1 MPTCPSD
8 NLQVIDQSDFWS
20 TNWDPHRIG
29 WAVAGACTA
38 ADTLSPIGS
47 ISPITSIRS
56 YTNPAEQRQILRI
69 LYMPPVYAIISF
81 FSYRFFRSYTYYE
94 LVEVAYEA
102 VTISAFLLLLIE
114 IVAASG
120 SGHKAESSIARKEKR
135 KMPLPFCFWRY
146 RPTKPYFMYTLKWS
160 VLQYVIF
167 RPAISITGIICERLN
182 VLCESQGFDVHFA
195 NVYLEAIDFV
205 SISVALYGLFLFY
218 GLTKEELAGR
228 RPLAKFLAIKLIVM
242 CTWYQSFVFT
252 ALEGRVIH
260 ATQYWS
266 ETNIADGL
274 NALAICIEMI
284 FFACFMWWAY
294 TPAAYRIAGAPATS
308 IWRPLW
314 DSINYSDF
322 ALEIWGSLRF
332 FIDYMRGAP
341 ETHSSE
347 TMKPNFAQAFGLSSG
362 RSGYI
367 KQGYDIRNRTSK
379 HDPSRPTR
387 ESYDEEIRLAPYS
400 YEGGPVH
407 SSSVTDIRV
416 HTAEDIIPPSRAR
429 LYDRLTD
436 AFSLDIKSRGPG
448 YTVPLRDPEKEG
460 LHKAIARLQKKVNN
474 LLEDQKKKEREIQH
488 LREILE
494 I

>member
-1 MPTCPSD
+1 MPTCPSE
-8 NLQVIDQSDFWS
+8 NQSNVDQSDFWS
-20 TNWDPHRIG
+20 TDWDAHHIG
-29 WAVAGACTA
+29 WVIAGACA
-38 ADTLSPIGS
+38 AATVIISS
-47 ISPITSIRS
+47 ISVLQHCRS

-69 LYMPPVYAIISF
+69 LYMPPVYAVISF

-102 VTISAFLLLLIE
+102 VTLSAFLLLLIE

-120 SGHKAESSIARKEKR
+120 SGHMAESSIARKDKR
-135 KMPLPFCFWRY
+135 PLPIPFCCWRY
-146 RPTKPYFMYTLKWS
+146 RPTKPYFMYTLKWCA
-160 VLQYVIF
+160 LQYVIF
-167 RPAISITGIICERLN
+167 RPAISIAGIICEKLN

-218 GLTKEELAGR
+218 GLTKDELAGR

-294 TPAAYRIAGAPATS
+294 TPAAYYAPGKPATS

-314 DSINYSDF
+314 DSINFSDF
-322 ALEIWGSLRF
+322 ALEIWGSLKF
-332 FIDYMRGAP
+332 FIDYRRGVSG
-341 ETHSSE
+341 THSHHPS
-347 TMKPNFAQAFGLSSG
+347 TKPNFAQAFGLST
-362 RSGYI
+362 GYGGKHGI
-367 KQGYDIRNRTSK
+367 ANNPRYRTS
-379 HDPSRPTR
+379 
-387 ESYDEEIRLAPYS
+387 EYDSSHPVQSSFDEDVRLAPYS
-400 YEGGPVH
+400 YGDAQAREH
-407 SSSVTDIRV
+407 AHLNSSSSSNSDLV
-416 HTAEDIIPPSRAR
+416 
-429 LYDRLTD
+429 
-436 AFSLDIKSRGPG
+436 G
-448 YTVPLRDPEKEG
+448 
-460 LHKAIARLQKKVNN
+460 
-474 LLEDQKKKEREIQH
+474 
-488 LREILE
+488 
-494 I
+494 

>member
-1 MPTCPSD
+1 MNSWKLLMRSVF
-8 NLQVIDQSDFWS
+8 LQIPFTFNSSLTQS
-20 TNWDPHRIG
+20 
-29 WAVAGACTA
+29 VK
-38 ADTLSPIGS
+38 
-47 ISPITSIRS
+47 
-56 YTNPAEQRQILRI
+56 
-69 LYMPPVYAIISF
+69 
-81 FSYRFFRSYTYYE
+81 
-94 LVEVAYEA
+94 A
-102 VTISAFLLLLIE
+102 VTISAFLLLPIE

-182 VLCESQGFDVHFA
+182 VLCASLGALTCTLQMSTWK
-195 NVYLEAIDFV
+195 L

-218 GLTKEELAGR
+218 GLTKEELVGQ

-242 CTWYQSFVFT
+242 LMLLRPNRLLL
-252 ALEGRVIH
+252 A

-294 TPAAYRIAGAPATS
+294 TRLPTASQAHQRLASGDHCGT
-308 IWRPLW
+308 R
-314 DSINYSDF
+314 DF

-332 FIDYMRGAP
+332 FIHYMQGVP

-400 YEGGPVH
+400 HEGGPVH
-407 SSSVTDIRV
+407 SSSTTDIRV
-416 HTAEDIIPPSRAR
+416 
-429 LYDRLTD
+429 
-436 AFSLDIKSRGPG
+436 
-448 YTVPLRDPEKEG
+448 
-460 LHKAIARLQKKVNN
+460 Q
-474 LLEDQKKKEREIQH
+474 
-488 LREILE
+488 
-494 I
+494 